1 MKKRNI
7 FRGKVVRRAIILH
20 TVQLSWNILSC
31 CCCGFFSLFC
41 LAFFSIFA
49 VFMLFFF
56 LFFFQS
62 LKITTALLMYLE
74 DDYPLRLGFSSWT
87 RPGEPHHPRCNRQE
101 QKEWRGKERREAR
114 IPLSYNK
121 EHSQIFTTTTTTTT
135 PRTPLTSSTAAVQP
149 ACREDSSIL
158 ISPWER
164 DILRHIDH
172 SLLTAVIN
180 SDNSEL
186 NEKFYFCLSV
196 PLLHSCIRCAPL
208 SFLVWHRCC
217 TSPPPPAK
225 SNI

>member
-1 MKKRNI
+1 MKKKESVLK
-7 FRGKVVRRAIILH
+7 GKVVRRTISLH
-20 TVQLSWNILSC
+20 SVASC
-31 CCCGFFSLFC
+31 LEIYCPVGFFPHFTTLVFSLSLLYFVP
-41 LAFFSIFA
+41 FI
-49 VFMLFFF
+49 
-56 LFFFQS
+56 FFQS
-62 LKITTALLMYLE
+62 FKITTALLMYLE
-74 DDYPLRLGFSSWT
+74 DDYPLRLGFCSWT
-87 RPGEPHHPRCNRQE
+87 CPGEPHHPRCNRQE

-121 EHSQIFTTTTTTTT
+121 EHSQIFIPPLPPSTLLT
-135 PRTPLTSSTAAVQP
+135 PSTAAAQP

-196 PLLHSCIRCAPL
+196 
-208 SFLVWHRCC
+208 SFVTPWH
-217 TSPPPPAK
+217 
-225 SNI
+225 

>member
-1 MKKRNI
+1 MR
-7 FRGKVVRRAIILH
+7 L
-20 TVQLSWNILSC
+20 
-31 CCCGFFSLFC
+31 FFSL
-41 LAFFSIFA
+41 L
-49 VFMLFFF
+49 
-56 LFFFQS
+56 QS
-62 LKITTALLMYLE
+62 FKITTALLMYLE
-74 DDYPLRLGFSSWT
+74 DDYPLRLGFCSWT

-101 QKEWRGKERREAR
+101 QKEWRGKQRREAR

-121 EHSQIFTTTTTTTT
+121 EHSQIFT
-135 PRTPLTSSTAAVQP
+135 PLSSHRLTAAVQP

-196 PLLHSCIRCAPL
+196 PLLLRGIRCPP
-208 SFLVWHRCC
+208 H
-217 TSPPPPAK
+217 PPPT
-225 SNI
+225 